1 MHINF
6 VILEK
11 GPQKNLK
18 IYNQRDFFNQFVLN
32 VKLEWKE
39 YFLQKKMME
48 SCYWCH
54 YKTSSVHSLING
66 SINVNWATRVPVQV
80 LSGIVLGAG
89 TVANGAKSLPSLVQ
103 ETDIKQMICKSG
115 REKLQWRTLEESIG
129 VGWGWWSGQASLRR
143 QHFSRDLSQARE
155 QATERWGQQVGGVNF
170 QTKGAMCSKNSKMVE
185 RLRRSEWGRG
195 GQGASHG
202 PEDTGLMVRL
212 WGFILNVMWVSH

>member
-1 MHINF
+1 
-6 VILEK
+6 
-11 GPQKNLK
+11 
-18 IYNQRDFFNQFVLN
+18 
-32 VKLEWKE
+32 
-39 YFLQKKMME
+39 MME

-80 LSGIVLGAG
+80 LFGIVLGAD

-103 ETDIKQMICKSG
+103 ETDIKQMIRKSG
-115 REKLQWRTLEESIG
+115 REKLQWRILEESIG

-170 QTKGAMCSKNSKMVE
+170 QTKGAMCSKNSKMVKMVE

-195 GQGASHG
+195 GQGASQRTQRTQVLLTAG
-202 PEDTGLMVRL
+202 EALGFYPECDVGQSLEACE
-212 WGFILNVMWVSH
+212 